1 MLFGLRNPPY
11 FFSRFRCDFKDP
23 GKATNHRFFSCH
35 PRYSNKRKR
44 SASISSGYLRLI
56 QRSRRATLHQHKWP
70 KFQKIRG
77 KISQFPHPYKKK
89 KQGAFHEI
97 SPTFK
102 DLCMFFRFWGK
113 SNTRSHYNSPW
124 YDVFS
129 TSWKNLA
136 HLGKTQMILNFL
148 SLPHTQHELRSK
160 PVCSIRG
167 PYHGFLYIPTYY
179 IYITGWYNP
188 ESPVDTT
195 RQSIHPPLPPP
206 PSETRKLQVIQG
218 LSPFLAQTFF
228 WPGSLP
234 KGF

>member
-1 MLFGLRNPPY
+1 MWL
-11 FFSRFRCDFKDP
+11 
-23 GKATNHRFFSCH
+23 
-35 PRYSNKRKR
+35 
-44 SASISSGYLRLI
+44 
-56 QRSRRATLHQHKWP
+56 QRSRESYKSPIFFLP
-70 KFQKIRG
+70 SKILQQTEEKCINQLWVPPADSAQPEG
-77 KISQFPHPYKKK
+77 NSSPTQVTKVSKNSGQDLPVSTSLQKKK